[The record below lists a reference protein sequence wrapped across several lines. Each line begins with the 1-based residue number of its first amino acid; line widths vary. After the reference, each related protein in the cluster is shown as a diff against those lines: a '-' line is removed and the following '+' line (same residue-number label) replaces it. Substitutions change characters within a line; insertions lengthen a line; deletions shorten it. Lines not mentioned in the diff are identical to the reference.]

1 MDRCEVSTL
10 GSRNSK
16 RMHEPEPTKTRH
28 RIEIKVS
35 EAQKDLI
42 TRGAAAAKQGISEF
56 VRLAAERAAN
66 EALKRP

>member
-1 MDRCEVSTL
+1 MDETSPAR
-10 GSRNSK
+10 
-16 RMHEPEPTKTRH
+16 TRH

-35 EAQKDLI
+35 ESQKDLI

-66 EALKRP
+66 EALQRS